1 MTRYSLLFLPLL
13 LLGALEIVQTS
24 QATTAQTQSQ
34 SAVGIDALAPE
45 QKTRIEQLAKL
56 QKHFGKDMNSPGVDL
71 SLKEIGRP
79 RIDDRS
85 VVQYE
90 LYATGFR
97 ANSNFTLFQ
106 VQMDGSTVKRAEGV
120 TLDKNGR
127 AICGG
132 EKGKCQGNGPDDPV
146 VLVVS
151 AAIGEPKRFILVSDD
166 TPHSKGF
173 VSVTP
178 YPNAA
183 IDGNCRLESVL
194 GSENGELIFIQGSGF
209 APSAELAVDIQSY
222 DEKHQ
227 QSAKAGVDGSYFA
240 TLMPYVKGK
249 KFGKTIVR
257 IRSKTCNPTISFE
270 WGENSYHPE

>member
-1 MTRYSLLFLPLL
+1 MTRYSLLFLPLV
-13 LLGALEIVQTS
+13 LLGALEIVQAS
-24 QATTAQTQSQ
+24 QATTAQTQSR

-45 QKTRIEQLAKL
+45 QRTRIEQLAKL
-56 QKHFGKDMNSPGVDL
+56 QKHFGKDLNSSGVDL
-71 SLKEIGRP
+71 TLKEIGRS

-97 ANSNFTLFQ
+97 ANSDFTLFQ

-132 EKGKCQGNGPDDPV
+132 EKGKCQGNGPDDPII
-146 VLVVS
+146 LVVS
-151 AAIGEPKRFILVSDD
+151 AAIGEPKRFILVSND
-166 TPHSKGF
+166 TLQSKGF

-183 IDGNCRLESVL
+183 IDGSCRLESVL

-209 APSAELAVDIQSY
+209 APGTDLAVDSQSY
-222 DEKHQ
+222 GEKRQ
-227 QSAKAGVDGSYFA
+227 QSVRAGTDGSYFA
-240 TLMPYVKGK
+240 TLMPYVQGK
-249 KFGKTIVR
+249 KSGTTVFQVK
-257 IRSKTCNPTISFE
+257 SKTCSPTITFK